1 MLSLPTRRELAVN
14 YQAAF
19 LKAYSA
25 LAASFI
31 VGALVI

>member
-14 YQAAF
+14 YWSAF

-25 LAASFI
+25 LAASFAVDI
-31 VGALVI
+31 V

>member
-1 MLSLPTRRELAVN
+1 MLSLPTRSKLAVN

-19 LKAYSA
+19 LKARSA

-31 VGALVI
+31 VDILVI

>member
-14 YQAAF
+14 YRAIF
-19 LKAYSA
+19 LKARRA

-31 VGALVI
+31 VDILVI